1 MSSTQKRKCPSP
13 EEEVVVPMAD
23 GVVMQGYLRESKRIA
38 AKYHGQKR
46 KIQEEASCMLEGV
59 GEYFLENVC
68 SGGDG
73 DFKSGIQM
81 VNSLLE
87 VAASIA
93 TLVQTDDDEERR
105 KLGVLYEH
113 AIGGLR
119 LIGAEEAEKWG
130 NEDE

>member
-1 MSSTQKRKCPSP
+1 
-13 EEEVVVPMAD
+13 
-23 GVVMQGYLRESKRIA
+23 
-38 AKYHGQKR
+38 
-46 KIQEEASCMLEGV
+46 
-59 GEYFLENVC
+59 LENVC

-93 TLVQTDDDEERR
+93 TLIQTDDDEERR

-119 LIGAEEAEKWG
+119 LIGAEEGEKWG